1 MAREAFLAT
10 LIWMLMSGLF
20 SSAASA
26 QSKAEL
32 PPYPLG
38 SDITF
43 QWNYSCPKGK
53 GCSFF
58 CPGRGGASHV
68 TRLTIYL
75 GNVRIGRDRNAIST
89 FYEFSTV
96 EIPRGNGFSI
106 DTGIGTLTC
115 QVNGMKLDYSGP
127 PRAAPVD

>member
-1 MAREAFLAT
+1 MARATFLAT
-10 LIWMLMSGLF
+10 LVWLLISGPF

-26 QSKAEL
+26 QAKTEHL
-32 PPYPLG
+32 PPYPAG

-43 QWNYSCPKGK
+43 QWNYSCPKGR
-53 GCSFF
+53 GCTFS

-68 TRLTIYL
+68 TKLTIYL
-75 GNVRIGRDRNAIST
+75 GRMPIGSTNAVAL

-106 DTGIGTLTC
+106 DTGLGTLTC
-115 QVNGMKLDYSGP
+115 QINGMTLEYSGSP
-127 PRAAPVD
+127 KSGHF